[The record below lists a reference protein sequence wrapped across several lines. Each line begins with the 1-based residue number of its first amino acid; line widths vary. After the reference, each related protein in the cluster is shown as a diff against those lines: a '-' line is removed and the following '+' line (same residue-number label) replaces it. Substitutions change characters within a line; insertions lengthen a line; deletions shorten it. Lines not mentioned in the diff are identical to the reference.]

1 MKWKIQLKTSNAL
14 GAGSDADVY
23 LILAGTT
30 GRTAEVQLDNP
41 GSNDFERGNLDTF
54 LVDLKDVGK
63 ITKIFLRVVSTV
75 AGDNWL
81 PEWIRCEDLEHG
93 RKIRGDLGAWS
104 DDNGGTYAPVAIVED
119 AGTYDLDK
127 AREEAARREQSN
139 EADAVK
145 QQDEL
150 DRELAAARKEA
161 EIAVK
166 RAELE
171 KVRRE
176 NQVKLLPRAKELSI
190 VNKSVFYA
198 LTDSESRDDAQSPHK
213 GTSLCE
219 ADSWMRA
226 VGGKLPSEYGLP
238 IPLLAWRNGSIVPA
252 DQEVAQLKAYNGKYK
267 RQVDQVLRAIGL

>member
-1 MKWKIQLKTSNAL
+1 MKWKISIKTSNAL

-23 LILAGTT
+23 FYLQGTN

-63 ITKIFLRVVSTV
+63 ITKIFLRVVSTI

-81 PEWIRCEDLEHG
+81 PEWIRCEDMEHG
-93 RKIRGDLGAWS
+93 RKLRGDLGAWS
-104 DDNGGTYAPVAIVED
+104 DDNGGTYAANAVVED

-127 AREEAARREQSN
+127 AREEAASQQQSN

-145 QQDEL
+145 QQDAL
-150 DRELAAARKEA
+150 DRELAAARREA
-161 EIAVK
+161 EIARK

-171 KVRRE
+171 RVRRE
-176 NQVKLLPRAKELSI
+176 NQIKLLPVAKELTI

-198 LTDSESRDDAQSPHK
+198 LTASDSRDDAQSPHK
-213 GTSLCE
+213 GTSLCD

-226 VGGKLPSEYGLP
+226 VGAKLPSDFGLP
-238 IPLLAWRNGSIVPA
+238 FPVLAWRNGSIVPA
-252 DQEVAQLKAYNGKYK
+252 DQEVNQLKAYNGLYK
-267 RQVDQVLRAIGL
+267 RQVDQVLRALGL